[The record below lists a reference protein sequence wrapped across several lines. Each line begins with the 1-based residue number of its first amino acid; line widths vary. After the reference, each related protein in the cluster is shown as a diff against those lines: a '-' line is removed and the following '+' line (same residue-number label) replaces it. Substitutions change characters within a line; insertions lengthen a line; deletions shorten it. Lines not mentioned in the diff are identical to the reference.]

1 VSPSVI
7 KVLVVDDSAVIRGL
21 MTQAINMDSDLKV
34 VGSAMHGQ
42 TALTWL
48 QNNQADVVVLDV
60 EMPVMDGI
68 SCLKQ
73 LKQDYPDLPVIMAS
87 ALTRAGAEITL
98 QALDIGAAGCIPKP
112 VATNPS
118 EAIAQVARN
127 LIPLIKALAG
137 PAQVTPQSSFTNRS
151 SSSNA
156 AVLPAKTPM
165 VLVVGSSTGG
175 PNALKAML
183 SAIPEK
189 FSLPILIAQHMPPLF
204 TKSLAEHIQRET
216 KRQTAEAIDGEL
228 IERGHIYIAPGDFH
242 MVIDKQDDRMVIRLN
257 QDDPE
262 HFCRPS
268 VNPLYSS
275 AAKWYGSSVLAVML
289 TGMGDDGIEGAQL
302 ISERKGYIIAQD
314 EQSSVVWGMPGAIA
328 NAGLA
333 SQVLP
338 LRNIAPELARLCS
351 L

>member
-1 VSPSVI
+1 MSHSII
-7 KVLVVDDSAVIRGL
+7 KVLLVDDSAVIRGL
-21 MTQAINMDSDLKV
+21 MTQAINLDAEVKV

-48 QNNQADVVVLDV
+48 KANRADVVVLDV

-73 LKQDYPDLPVIMAS
+73 LKQDYPELPVIMAS
-87 ALTRAGAEITL
+87 SLTRAGAEVTL
-98 QALDIGAAGCIPKP
+98 QALDLGAAGCIPKP
-112 VATNPS
+112 VATNS
-118 EAIAQVARN
+118 AAAIEQVARD
-127 LIPLIKALAG
+127 LLPLIKAL
-137 PAQVTPQSSFTNRS
+137 VKKHSTDQSDCSRFKT
-151 SSSNA
+151 
-156 AVLPAKTPM
+156 AVVQRPAKTPM
-165 VLVVGSSTGG
+165 VMVVGSSTGG
-175 PNALKAML
+175 PNALKTML
-183 SAIPEK
+183 TALPEK

-204 TKSLAEHIQRET
+204 TRTLAEHIERET
-216 KRQTAEAIDGEL
+216 KRPTSEARDGAL

-242 MVIDKQDDRMVIRLN
+242 MVIDKQDDRMIIRLN
-257 QDDPE
+257 QDAPE

-268 VNPLYSS
+268 VNPLYAS

-289 TGMGDDGIEGAQL
+289 TGMGDDGIEGAES

-328 NAGLA
+328 KAGLA

>member
-1 VSPSVI
+1 MSPSVI

-21 MTQAINMDSDLKV
+21 MTQAINMDSDLNV
-34 VGSAMHGQ
+34 VGTAMHGQ

-48 QNNQADVVVLDV
+48 KTNQADVVVLDV

-68 SCLKQ
+68 SCLQQ

-98 QALDIGAAGCIPKP
+98 RALDLGAAGCIPKP

-118 EAIAQVARN
+118 EAIAQVARD

-137 PAQVTPQSSFTNRS
+137 STPATSQSSFTS
-151 SSSNA
+151 HSQTSNA
-156 AVLPAKTPM
+156 GALPAKTPM

-175 PNALKAML
+175 PNALKTML

-204 TKSLAEHIQRET
+204 TKTLAEHIQRET
-216 KRQTAEAIDGEL
+216 NRPTAEAVDGEL
-228 IERGHIYIAPGDFH
+228 IERGHIYIAPGDYH

-268 VNPLYSS
+268 VNPLYAS

-289 TGMGDDGIEGAQL
+289 TGMGDDGIEGAQS
-302 ISERKGYIIAQD
+302 ISDRKGYIIAQD